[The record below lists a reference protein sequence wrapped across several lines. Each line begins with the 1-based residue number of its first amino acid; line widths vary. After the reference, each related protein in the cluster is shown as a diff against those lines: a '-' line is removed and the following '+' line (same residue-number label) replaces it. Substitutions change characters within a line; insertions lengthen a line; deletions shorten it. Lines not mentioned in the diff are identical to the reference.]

1 MGKIFINRKSALT
14 GVAVRIICYLDD
26 QEICKLGENESF
38 AIEKENGTHTFKCK
52 MTMVYSD
59 DFEIKLSG
67 DDIVNI
73 NVKPGTWKPKV
84 EISKGDKSQLSE
96 IQRYIDSADFVPTN
110 KVGNYFHINEEKKQW
125 AIPRTI
131 LKSKV
136 DKVYSYEDIIS
147 YELIE
152 DGNTITKGGIG
163 GAVAGGLLFGEAGAI
178 AGGTIG
184 KKKGK
189 ATCTMLKIKITV
201 KDSKEPAVYINMLGG
216 EFKKSGMIYQT
227 AYDNAQKIL
236 SLLQIICD
244 DNANSKEMNNK
255 KIDDVPT
262 QIKKYK
268 ELLDSGAITQEE
280 YDEKKKQLLEL

>member
-152 DGNTITKGGIG
+152 D
-163 GAVAGGLLFGEAGAI
+163 AI

-189 ATCTMLKIKITV
+189 STCTLLKIKITV
-201 KDSKEPAVYINMLGG
+201 KDSKNPAVYIRLLGG
-216 EFKKSGMIYQT
+216 ASFKKSGMIYQT